1 MTWRVAASRSAPV
14 KVVPAATSLA
24 ALVALLVAS
33 APVAGAQR
41 VTASLDAGGIRVG
54 YADTSYS
61 SAALVSPAVR
71 ADWARARVSASGTFS
86 RFAGNVWSSN
96 GVVATSLYTPAAG
109 PLLGEIAGSAGG
121 SAHQDGT
128 RTAQLFSL
136 ARAHLVGSTLGL
148 FAGAGAGRTLD
159 GFAWRN
165 VRLAE
170 AGASAR
176 AGGAIMIATVSPVAV
191 GDTVRYVDSRLTV
204 SWVARRVEIR
214 GEAGN
219 RAGQQLPALPG
230 SVRSWGNASAAAWL
244 APRFALVAS
253 AGTYP
258 VDYTQGFPGGRYMSL
273 GIRVRSGSGRSYV
286 SGERPSAGEARTPS
300 STAAARAG
308 VLDFR
313 VVTIGGVRTLQV
325 RAPRART
332 VEVQG
337 DPTGWRPVSL
347 VRTRDDGWWSTTL
360 PAATARGTYQLNVR
374 VNGGAWVV
382 PPGLVQLKDEF
393 GGVVGL
399 LVIP

>member
-1 MTWRVAASRSAPV
+1 MLIARGI
-14 KVVPAATSLA
+14 
-24 ALVALLVAS
+24 ALLSALLLAS
-33 APVAGAQR
+33 TPAAGAQR
-41 VTASLDAGGIRVG
+41 VTASLDVGGIRVG

-86 RFAGNVWSSN
+86 RFANNVWSSN

-109 PLLGEIAGSAGG
+109 PLVGEIVGSAGG

-136 ARAHLVGSTLGL
+136 ARAHLIGSTLGL
-148 FAGAGAGRTLD
+148 FAGAGAGRTWD
-159 GFAWRN
+159 GVAWRN

-191 GDTVRYVDSRLTV
+191 GDTIRYVDSRLTV
-204 SWVARRVEIR
+204 SWAAGPVEIR

-219 RAGQQLPALPG
+219 RAGQQLPALAG
-230 SVRSWGNASAAAWL
+230 SVRSWGNASVAAWL
-244 APRFALVAS
+244 APRFALVAG

-273 GIRVRSGSGRSYV
+273 GVRVRAGGGPSYESAAGPAANASGA
-286 SGERPSAGEARTPS
+286 PST
-300 STAAARAG
+300 TAAERAG
-308 VLDFR
+308 VTQFR
-313 VVTIGGVRTLQV
+313 VGAVSGRTRTLQV

-337 DPTGWRPVSL
+337 DLTGWQPVRL
-347 VRTRDDGWWSTTL
+347 ARTRDNGWWSTTL
-360 PAATARGTYQLNVR
+360 PAATARGTYQLSVR
-374 VNGGAWVV
+374 VDGGPWIA
-382 PPGLVQLKDEF
+382 PPGLVQLTDEF

-399 LVIP
+399 MVIE